1 MRHHVQFAL
10 VGDGSVGKS
19 SLVQALQTEESC
31 SRQYKQT
38 IGFDM
43 AERLVVLPNQKEV
56 SLQVRDV
63 GGQSIRSNNLEQ
75 YLYSAQAIFL
85 VYDCTNAESLSNLDD
100 WLTVVRKYAPPQV
113 KLYVIGNKCDM
124 QALCQ
129 VEASQQE
136 NFVAKHGDVLEG
148 FYCSAK
154 TGENIK
160 RVFFQVAAI
169 VAGCPLS
176 ESALST
182 LDKVLS
188 CHVNLSHSGEVRNE
202 WADEIEAQDRA
213 LEERKRRQEG
223 EGAGGC
229 GCIVA

>member
-1 MRHHVQFAL
+1 MRHHVQIAL

-31 SRQYKQT
+31 SRTYKQT
-38 IGFDM
+38 VGFDT
-43 AERLVVLPNQKEV
+43 AERLVVLPNQQEV

-63 GGQSIRSNNLEQ
+63 GGQSIRSSNLEQ
-75 YLYSAQAIFL
+75 YLSSAQAVFL
-85 VYDCTNAESLSNLDD
+85 VYDCTNAESFSNLDD

-113 KLYVIGNKCDM
+113 KLYVIGNKWDM

-136 NFVAKHGDVLEG
+136 KFIAKHADVLEG

-154 TGENIK
+154 SGENVV
-160 RVFFQVAAI
+160 RVFFKVAAI
-169 VAGCPLS
+169 IAGCPLS

-188 CHVNLSHSGEVRNE
+188 CHINLSHSGEVRTE
-202 WADEIEAQDRA
+202 WADEIEAEDRA
-213 LEERKRRQEG
+213 LEERKRRR

-229 GCIVA
+229 GCIVS